1 MEQKSEKSR
10 KIREISLAD
19 YLVKLVFS
27 NVTFNRLVNR
37 KIIER
42 IKMVAGYDCALIF
55 ERKIIFL

>member
-1 MEQKSEKSR
+1 MKQESEKSR

-27 NVTFNRLVNR
+27 DVTFNRLVNR

-42 IKMVAGYDCALIF
+42 IKVIAGYDCALF
-55 ERKIIFL
+55 FKRKIIFL

>member
-10 KIREISLAD
+10 KIREIPFAD

-42 IKMVAGYDCALIF
+42 IKVIAGYDCALVF
-55 ERKIIFL
+55 KRKIIFL